1 MTQQVQ
7 RGALGGKQASHRGA
21 DREHGA
27 AGGKPV
33 SILTPHGD
41 HVTVGSEYSVEH
53 GDEYRV
59 PLNQGVP
66 MPAQLPFS

>member
-7 RGALGGKQASHRGA
+7 RGALGGKQAGHRGA
-21 DREHGA
+21 DREHGV

-41 HVTVGSEYSVEH
+41 HVTAGSEYSVEH
-53 GDEYRV
+53 GDEYW
-59 PLNQGVP
+59 
-66 MPAQLPFS
+66 